1 MENTL
6 LDTLCSW
13 LGQNRS
19 FFKMS
24 GEESDFLG
32 EIDGLYTYFLK
43 NLNREDAEKFKKL
56 CTSFDGLVSEEAGAY
71 FKMGFKFALKLA
83 VECFVQ

>member
-6 LDTLCSW
+6 LDTLCVW
-13 LGQNRS
+13 LGQDRS

-43 NLNREDAEKFKKL
+43 NLNKEDAEKFKKL
-56 CTSFDGLVSEEAGAY
+56 CTSFYGLVSEQEG
-71 FKMGFKFALKLA
+71 
-83 VECFVQ
+83 VQFTKGL

>member
-6 LDTLCSW
+6 LDMLCVW
-13 LGQNRS
+13 LGQDRS

-32 EIDGLYTYFLK
+32 EIDGLYMYFLK
-43 NLNREDAEKFKKL
+43 NLNKEDAEKFKKL
-56 CTSFDGLVSEEAGAY
+56 CASFDGLVSEEAGAY

-83 VECFVQ
+83 AECFVL